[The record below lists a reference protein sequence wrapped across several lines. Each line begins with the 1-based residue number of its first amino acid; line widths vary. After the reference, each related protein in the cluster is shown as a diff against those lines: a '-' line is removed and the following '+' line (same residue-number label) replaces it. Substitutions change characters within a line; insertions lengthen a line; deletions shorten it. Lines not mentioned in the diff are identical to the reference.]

1 MTIKATKN
9 SKLGISFKLQIDLNR
24 KIIKMKTSVKF
35 WVIASFITLCAFEV
49 NCHNYE
55 KVLQKRDT
63 DEKANDPTMKEMF
76 AKKDKRQA
84 EYDEEKQHAFD
95 GGKKE
100 DTKSK
105 RDAPE
110 MFEEGFKNFKDKT
123 REGMDKMK
131 EMFAPKSKRQADM
144 KDNKENGE
152 KKTEIMGRR
161 NRDVTETSTT
171 EASRA

>member
-1 MTIKATKN
+1 
-9 SKLGISFKLQIDLNR
+9 
-24 KIIKMKTSVKF
+24 MKTSVRF
-35 WVIASFITLCAFEV
+35 LIIASLITLCAFEA

-63 DEKANDPTMKEMF
+63 DEKANDPTMKEMYP
-76 AKKDKRQA
+76 KKDKRQA
-84 EYDEEKQHAFD
+84 EYDEEEQYALD

-105 RDAPE
+105 RNAGE
-110 MFEEGFKNFKDKT
+110 MFEEGFENFKVKT
-123 REGMDKMK
+123 QEGMDKMK
-131 EMFAPKSKRQADM
+131 EMFAPKSKRQVDM

-171 EASRA
+171 ETSRA